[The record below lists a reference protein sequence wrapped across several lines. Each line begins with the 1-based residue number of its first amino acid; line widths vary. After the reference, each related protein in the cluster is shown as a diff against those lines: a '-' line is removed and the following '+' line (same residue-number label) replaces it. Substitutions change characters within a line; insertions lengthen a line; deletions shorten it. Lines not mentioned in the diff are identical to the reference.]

1 MDQQTLTILIAIIG
15 GIIAGV
21 ITASFMYIHWV
32 KANMVQ
38 YMRYVFSREMLPE
51 IIDTICD
58 MINVIC
64 KDAATKTANGF
75 IDSLEKFAAECTEE
89 LDHAN
94 TKEESK

>member
-15 GIIAGV
+15 GIIAGI

-38 YMRYVFSREMLPE
+38 YMRYVFSREMAPE
-51 IIDTICD
+51 IMEIICD
-58 MINVIC
+58 MINVVC
-64 KDAATKTANGF
+64 KDAANKTANGF
-75 IDSLEKFAAECTEE
+75 IDSLEKFAAECIEE
-89 LDHAN
+89 QDHAN